1 MKKVLLLLFALLAT
15 SNVFAEKKVSE
26 YNSSYFKKK
35 YDIESTDVKNGSFT
49 YYIYCESKD
58 SYHKT
63 VGFSL
68 ESSEI
73 PNFVKNLQA
82 IKEKFAEWT
91 QVAKDNNVTDYDKT
105 FDVSFKSVHC
115 FFLYG
120 KDWHFTSTRFT
131 PYFKVTK
138 DSEYLVVFNVGE
150 LTASDNR
157 YMDIDGFFIVFQDGN
172 EIDEFIQAIDPSH
185 ALEVSDTRSKK
196 DALFE

>member
-26 YNSSYFKKK
+26 YNSSYFGKT

-58 SYHKT
+58 SFHKT

-68 ESSEI
+68 KSSEI
-73 PNFVKNLQA
+73 PNFVKNLQV

-91 QVAKDNNVTDYDKT
+91 QVAKDNKVTDYDKT
-105 FDVSFKSVHC
+105 FDVSFKSVSC

-120 KDWHFTSTRFT
+120 KDWHFTNTRFK
-131 PYFKVTK
+131 PYFKVTNE
-138 DSEYLVVFNVGE
+138 SEYLVVFNVGE
-150 LTASDNR
+150 LTARDNQF
-157 YMDIDGFFIVFQDGN
+157 MDVDGFMIVFQDGN

-185 ALEVSDTRSKK
+185 ALESSDTRNKK
-196 DALFE
+196 DVLFE

>member
-26 YNSSYFKKK
+26 YNSSYFEKT

-58 SYHKT
+58 DYHKT

-68 ESSEI
+68 KSSEI
-73 PNFVKNLQA
+73 PNFVKNLQV

-91 QVAKDNNVTDYDKT
+91 QVAKDNKVTDYDKA
-105 FDVSFKSVHC
+105 FDVSFKSVRC

-120 KDWHFTSTRFT
+120 KDWHFTSTRFK
-131 PYFKVTK
+131 PYFKVTNESK
-138 DSEYLVVFNVGE
+138 YLAVFNVGE
-150 LTASDNR
+150 LTASDNQF
-157 YMDIDGFFIVFQDGN
+157 MDVDGFMIVFQDGN

-185 ALEVSDTRSKK
+185 ALESSDTERKK
-196 DALFE
+196 DVLFE